1 MILKLGIFI
10 FAAHLLFGCSSYI
23 DKIYSEL
30 DKQSDVNKNKSPK
43 DKFAHFKTFNDKSKS
58 ISSSNYKYLPPKT
71 QRQYKAIEE
80 SGTRRYT
87 TEDLYDNTKTNGL
100 WANMDADNHLFTQN
114 SSKQNGDIIVVNV
127 FEDLKSKI
135 SMELK
140 RAYPD
145 IPKPNNAASPSKTPA
160 SVPEAQPSTETAGNA
175 KDSEKD
181 DQDKVFDKIS
191 SIVVDQINKD
201 HLLIRGRKNV
211 IYKGNKRT
219 VEVEALVSRR
229 SISVDDSVNSNDI
242 LESYVEVLR

>member
-10 FAAHLLFGCSSYI
+10 FTTHLLLGCSSYI

-30 DKQSDVNKNKSPK
+30 DKQSDVNKNKPPK
-43 DKFAHFKTFNDKSKS
+43 DKFAHFKTIDGKSKS
-58 ISSSNYKYLPPKT
+58 INSSNYGYLPPKT
-71 QRQYKAIEE
+71 QRQYKAVEE

-114 SSKQNGDIIVVNV
+114 STKQNGDIIVVNV

-145 IPKPNNAASPSKTPA
+145 IVRPHNATSPSKTPA
-160 SVPEAQPSTETAGNA
+160 SVTESPAPTETGSAV
-175 KDSEKD
+175 KDGEKD

-229 SISVDDSVNSNDI
+229 SISVDDSVNSSDI